1 MLYDVRLGC
10 YLGRSTPTRE
20 GHLPIPSAAQARSFV
35 ARFAGRR
42 ILVLGDLMTDRYLWG
57 RVERISPEA
66 PVPVVSIDRETDS
79 LGGSA
84 NVAHN
89 LSSLGARV
97 ELLGLVGA
105 DAAGQRL
112 CESLTERGVDASGVT
127 VDRTRRTTV
136 KTRVIAHPQ
145 QVVRTDEEDADD
157 ASGDA
162 EARLIEAIERAVP
175 LTEAVIVS
183 DYGKG
188 VITRATLDAVLGA
201 AKRARV
207 PVCVDPKETHFFNY
221 KGVAVLTPNVHE
233 AGRAFGRTL
242 RNEETLL
249 EAGASLRERLDA
261 DALLITRGPDGMSLF
276 SRDGS
281 VTHLPTVAREVFDV
295 TGAGDTVVS
304 VYALALASGAPAE
317 TCAFLANHAA
327 GLVIRHAGTAVTT
340 REELIVAL
348 SAEPLAPAEA

>member
-1 MLYDVRLGC
+1 VSL
-10 YLGRSTPTRE
+10 
-20 GHLPIPSAAQARSFV
+20 PSASQARSFV

-66 PVPVVSIDRETDS
+66 PVPVVSIDRESDS

-89 LSSLGARV
+89 LASLDARV
-97 ELLGLVGA
+97 ELIGLVGA
-105 DAAGQRL
+105 DADGQRL
-112 CESLTERGVDASGVT
+112 SESLAERGVDTAGVT

-136 KTRVIAHPQ
+136 KTRVIAHQQ
-145 QVVRTDEEDADD
+145 QVVRTDQEDAED
-157 ASGDA
+157 AQGDA
-162 EARLIEAIERAVP
+162 QARLIEAIERAVP
-175 LTEAVIVS
+175 LTEGVIVS

-188 VITRATLDAVLGA
+188 VITKATLDAVLA
-201 AKRARV
+201 AARSAGV

-221 KGVAVLTPNVHE
+221 QGVAVLTPNVHE

-242 RNEETLL
+242 KGDAALL
-249 EAGASLRERLDA
+249 EAGNTLRERLAA

-276 SRDGS
+276 EQGGT

-304 VYALALASGAPAE
+304 VYALALAAGAPAA
-317 TCAFLANHAA
+317 TSAFLANHAA

-340 REELIVAL
+340 RAELLAAL

>member
-1 MLYDVRLGC
+1 MLYGTHFGC
-10 YLGRSTPTRE
+10 YLGASTPLCE
-20 GHLPIPSAAQARSFV
+20 VDLPLPSASSARSFI

-42 ILVLGDLMTDRYLWG
+42 LLVLGDLMTDRYLWG

-89 LSSLGARV
+89 LASLGARV

-105 DAAGQRL
+105 DGAGTRL
-112 CESLTERGVDASGVT
+112 IEALAERGVDTRGVA
-127 VDRTRRTTV
+127 VDKTRRTTV
-136 KTRVIAHPQ
+136 KTRVIAHQQ
-145 QVVRTDEEDADD
+145 QVVRTDEEDAQD
-157 ASGDA
+157 AAGDA
-162 EARLIEAIERAVP
+162 ETRLLDAIARALPSAEA
-175 LTEAVIVS
+175 LIVS

-188 VITRATLDAVLGA
+188 VITKATLDAALSL
-201 AKRARV
+201 AKTRGV
-207 PVCVDPKETHFFNY
+207 PVCVDPKETHFLSY
-221 KGVAVLTPNVHE
+221 VGASVLTPNVHE
-233 AGRAFGRTL
+233 AGRAFGRPL
-242 RNEETLL
+242 RDRETLL
-249 EAGASLRERLDA
+249 EAGAVLRERLSA

-276 SRDGS
+276 EKGGA

-304 VYALALASGAPAE
+304 VYALALAAGAPPPA
-317 TCAFLANHAA
+317 CAFLANHAA

-340 REELIVAL
+340 AEELLASL
-348 SAEPLAPAEA
+348 AAEPLAPAEA